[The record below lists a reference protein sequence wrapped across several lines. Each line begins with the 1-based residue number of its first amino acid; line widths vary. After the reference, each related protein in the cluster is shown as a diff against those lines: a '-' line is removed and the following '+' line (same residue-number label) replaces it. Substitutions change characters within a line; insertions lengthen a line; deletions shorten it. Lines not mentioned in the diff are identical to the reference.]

1 MKRYRLKDLS
11 THLKKTIGV
20 QLVEIRLGVSLPLPL
35 LALEVVASIQLINNL
50 I

>member
-1 MKRYRLKDLS
+1 MKQYRLKDLS

-20 QLVEIRLGVSLPLPL
+20 QLAEIRSGVSLPLPL